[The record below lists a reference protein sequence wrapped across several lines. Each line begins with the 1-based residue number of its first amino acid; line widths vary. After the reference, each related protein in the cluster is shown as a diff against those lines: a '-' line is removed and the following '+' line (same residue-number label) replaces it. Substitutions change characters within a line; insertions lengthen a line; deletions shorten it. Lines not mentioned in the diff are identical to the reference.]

1 MGKSRK
7 NRKRAATR
15 QHEQPQAPVTAVRP
29 TPERQRHG
37 VWVDL
42 TGPGKNDRAAVDLAS
57 DWIGKLYQSKQ
68 ITSTQEQTAR
78 NVQEAWE
85 AYSAELNLSTG
96 RSCLDIGPVGY
107 QGDDGNPEVIKRWR
121 DMTRRLN
128 SWQYG
133 ALVHTA
139 CQDRKPGNVRLLR
152 DALDILAAPKK
163 DVARRM

>member
-7 NRKRAATR
+7 NRKRAVTR
-15 QHEQPQAPVTAVRP
+15 KHTQPEERITAVRP

-37 VWVDL
+37 VWLDL

-57 DWIGKLYQSKQ
+57 DQIGWLYHTKQ
-68 ITSTQEQTAR
+68 ITSSQEQTAR
-78 NVQEAWE
+78 NVQDAWA

-107 QGDDGNPEVIKRWR
+107 QGDDGNPHVIKAWR
-121 DMTRRLN
+121 DLTRRLN

-133 ALVHTA
+133 ALIHTA
-139 CQDRKPGNVRLLR
+139 CQDNPPGNIRLLR
-152 DALDILAAPKK
+152 DALNILGEPKK
-163 DVARRM
+163 LKNIA